1 MRSAS
6 DKLAGMSGP
15 PAHVPDPVPVLGVD
29 GARGGWVGARWD
41 GDGLHVA
48 FAGSLSQLLDDVGEV
63 AVVAV
68 DIPIDLEQVERRV
81 ADAGARAL
89 LGARR
94 SSLFPAPVLGV
105 LDFADDDYVGANRF
119 SKSGTGRGLSKQ
131 AWFLVPKIREAR
143 ALDALHPG
151 LLFETMPELA
161 FRAMHGDVPLPHPKT
176 TWNGLMLRLT
186 LLRRAG
192 IELPDDLGAAG
203 RTAPDDVVDAA
214 ALAWSARRIRDGT
227 ARRLPVEGPGPAIW
241 W

>member
-1 MRSAS
+1 M
-6 DKLAGMSGP
+6 
-15 PAHVPDPVPVLGVD
+15 GV
-29 GARGGWVGARWD
+29 RWD
-41 GDGLHVA
+41 GDELDVA
-48 FAGSLSQLLDDVGEV
+48 FAGTLSQLLDDVGEV

-68 DIPIDLEQVERRV
+68 DIPIDLEEVERRV

-151 LLFETMPELA
+151 LLFEAMPELA
-161 FRAMHGDVPLPHPKT
+161 FCAMHDDVPLPHPKT
-176 TWNGLMLRLT
+176 TWNGLMLRLE

-192 IELPDDLGAAG
+192 IELPDDLGVAG

-214 ALAWSARRIRDGT
+214 ALAWSARRIRDGA
-227 ARRLPVEGPGPAIW
+227 ARRLPAEGPGPTIW